1 MSVLSTIY
9 GTGIKY
15 NYIDRGFCAY
25 AVFSFS
31 RRSGTLV
38 RVLRGPAAT
47 VAAGSGKCKPRH
59 SALCAECGT
68 PGATRAA
75 RWSAAGPSLG
85 DTRGRV
91 RQRGP
96 TAADG
101 DGAGR
106 TFAHPVG
113 RGRRPRPYLPCRPH
127 GINAIRPVE
136 MAVGPVWHCPPA
148 RSTSRRRYTPA
159 APDRGHA
166 PTARLWLD
174 SDAPRYDLHRGKH
187 ALICDARPQSVS
199 LRSPLSHSPHNLST
213 LRLCLST
220 VRRSALS

>member
-75 RWSAAGPSLG
+75 RWPAAGPSLG

-96 TAADG
+96 TAADVQYVPYTVYYADSVRIQVTG
-101 DGAGR
+101 LFWR
-106 TFAHPVG
+106 TGLFCMG
-113 RGRRPRPYLPCRPH
+113 
-127 GINAIRPVE
+127 N
-136 MAVGPVWHCPPA
+136 
-148 RSTSRRRYTPA
+148 
-159 APDRGHA
+159 
-166 PTARLWLD
+166 
-174 SDAPRYDLHRGKH
+174 
-187 ALICDARPQSVS
+187 
-199 LRSPLSHSPHNLST
+199 
-213 LRLCLST
+213 T
-220 VRRSALS
+220 VRLLVPDSRLDFRL